1 MCTIFSGQDPAAYAF
16 ETRSV
21 RLQGHSTSV
30 RLEKP
35 FWRIVETICAGQ
47 NLPVAKFLSQL
58 YDEALEIHGEVPN
71 FASLLRCSCLVYLS
85 GLVPPVERRQ
95 RDAA

>member
-1 MCTIFSGQDPAAYAF
+1 MCTIFSGQDPAGYAF

-35 FWRIVETICAGQ
+35 FWRIVETICAEQ

-71 FASLLRCSCLVYLS
+71 FASLLRCSCLVYLN
-85 GLVPPVERRQ
+85 GLAPSEIRRERN
-95 RDAA
+95 AA

>member
-1 MCTIFSGQDPAAYAF
+1 MCTIFSGQDPAGYAF

-35 FWRIVETICAGQ
+35 FWRIVETICAEQ

-71 FASLLRCSCLVYLS
+71 FASLLRCSCLVYLN
-85 GLVPPVERRQ
+85 GLAPSEVRRQ
-95 RDAA
+95 RNAA

>member
-1 MCTIFSGQDPAAYAF
+1 MCTIFSGQNPAGYAF

-35 FWRIVETICAGQ
+35 FWRIVETICAEQ

-85 GLVPPVERRQ
+85 GLAPPVERRQ